1 MLTSFFGKS
10 SPINYLILG
19 ILIFVAYLLSVY
31 SGDLTPVSLTWLAKH
46 FFFIAA
52 SVFLMLLLD
61 FLIRKNNLTKNNT
74 YGILFLSCFL
84 IALPEIFRER
94 NILIANIF
102 ILLSLRKILSFRN
115 NKNIDKKILDAT
127 VWIMMAS
134 FFYFW
139 SLLFFFV
146 VYMALIRK
154 SDTKFKQLLIPITGF
169 LGMFA
174 IATAFF
180 FLVSNSFSWFFSW
193 QPVIGLNFSEYNK
206 FDILLPVAVMIA
218 LLIWTGLWRFFKLPS
233 IQKKERPNAFIVF
246 ISLITAVFIALA
258 SPEKTSA
265 EILFIISP
273 LAIIITNYVE
283 NSKEFWFREILLWL
297 VALLPVVVLILL
309 MN

>member
-19 ILIFVAYLLSVY
+19 VLIFAAYLLSVY
-31 SGDLTPVSLTWLAKH
+31 SGDLTHVSFTWVAEHL
-46 FFFIAA
+46 FFIGV

-84 IALPEIFRER
+84 IALPEIFQER
-94 NILIANIF
+94 NILVANIF

-146 VYMALIRK
+146 LYVALVRK
-154 SDTKFKQLLIPITGF
+154 SETRYKQYLIPITGF
-169 LGMFA
+169 FGMFA
-174 IATAFF
+174 IATAFN
-180 FLVSNSFSWFFSW
+180 FLMSNSFRWFFAWKSG
-193 QPVIGLNFSEYNK
+193 IGLNFTQYNK
-206 FDILLPVAVMIA
+206 FEILLPVAVMIA

-233 IQKKERPNAFIVF
+233 MQKKERPNAFIIFV
-246 ISLITAVFIALA
+246 SLITVVFIALA

-265 EILFIISP
+265 EMLFILSP

-283 NSKEFWFREILLWL
+283 DSKEFWFKEILLWG
-297 VALLPVVVLILL
+297 VVLLPIVVLILFI
-309 MN
+309 N